1 MLLHVDKSTG
11 FVRRVEEDL
20 DDLTVICSRFEN
32 EVNAWLNYRNLA
44 KTNSARYDTP
54 ALHKFQHMLLALNDF
69 VEGMKDRLTE
79 KEESQLQSFCSQ
91 VLARNG

>member
-20 DDLTVICSRFEN
+20 DDLIVICSRFEN
-32 EVNAWLNYRNLA
+32 EVNAWLNYRALA

-54 ALHKFQHMLLALNDF
+54 TLHKFQHMLLALNDF
-69 VEGMKDRLTE
+69 FEGMKERLTE
-79 KEESQLQSFCSQ
+79 KESQQLDAFSSQ
-91 VLARNG
+91 VLARIS